1 MGHVFFGYL
10 QKLFPNLFAK
20 YDISSFKCDV
30 CELVKSHRVSFPL
43 SLNRSLVPFIVIHS
57 DVWGPSN
64 VPTLSG
70 SRWFVTF
77 IDDCTRVT
85 SVCLMK
91 SKGEVNMLFQQFY
104 RMMCTQY
111 NAQI

>member
-1 MGHVFFGYL
+1 LFTVSFGYL

-30 CELVKSHRVSFPL
+30 CELAKSHRVSFPL

-64 VPTLSG
+64 VPTLNG

-77 IDDCTRVT
+77 IDDCTRVMWA
-85 SVCLMK
+85 CLIK

-104 RMMCTQY
+104 RMICTQY
-111 NAQI
+111 NA